1 MKEIISWFDF
11 PFLLS
16 NEPLTPF
23 NSQDQIA
30 NSPLQLL
37 QISV

>member
-1 MKEIISWFDF
+1 MIF
-11 PFLLS
+11 FLFVFFT
-16 NEPLTPF
+16 ETLTPF

-37 QISV
+37 HISV